1 MRQFGV
7 IFSHELRTYLKNKVF
22 VGITLVLV
30 LVMAVVMFF
39 PRISG
44 LFESQS
50 TPEPGISPGGEA
62 EDLPVM
68 SLGGVGGHEAVEL
81 FSAGFPGYRV
91 APAEGDG
98 ASIAQLAPDGEGE
111 CACYLPSGAE
121 SV

>member
-1 MRQFGV
+1 MRQFGM

-44 LFESQS
+44 LFASQS
-50 TPEPGISPGGEA
+50 TPEPGISQGGEA

-68 SLGGVGGHEAVEL
+68 YLGGVGGNEAVEI

-91 APAEGDG
+91 EPVEGDG
-98 ASIAQLAPDGEGE
+98 ESIAQLVQEGEGE
-111 CACYLPSGAE
+111 CGFYLPSE
-121 SV
+121 TE